1 MNIVNRL
8 LSVWNFLNGKKTTI
22 GAVILFVVYV
32 VKGLDTF
39 FGFNFVDAVLLG
51 QINDVGLVFTGVGL
65 GHKVIKE
72 MQ

>member
-39 FGFNFVDAVLLG
+39 FGFNFVDAGLLG